1 MTDWNGFP
9 TKRSTNLHPRVSQSL
24 VDRRGGGGGHA
35 RGTAANRR
43 SVAHLLYDENE
54 LLEVGDV

>member
-1 MTDWNGFP
+1 M
-9 TKRSTNLHPRVSQSL
+9 HPRVSQSL

-35 RGTAANRR
+35 RGTAASGR